1 VPRRSDCTRRASLR
15 RKACDNSVSSLHAHS
30 DTLLNLGQAYKQ
42 INAPFGALAQST
54 LAVSNYALQSTS
66 EGDAV
71 YTSLESKIASWTNQR
86 DALAA
91 QMKSL
96 LEGAQFSGLA
106 INEQQA
112 NQLIDSSQT
121 LLGQA
126 GACAANLAACAN

>member
-1 VPRRSDCTRRASLR
+1 MASP
-15 RKACDNSVSSLHAHS
+15 
-30 DTLLNLGQAYKQ
+30 LLDL
-42 INAPFGALAQST
+42 IN
-54 LAVSNYALQSTS
+54 VSNYALQSTS

-71 YTSLESKIASWTNQR
+71 YTCLESKIASWTNQR

-106 INEQQA
+106 INEQQT

-121 LLGQA
+121 PLGQA
-126 GACAANLAACAN
+126 SACAANLAACAN